1 MEIQKI
7 VKIVGM
13 LLVILLTVLDG
24 TPAGAESEISPSS
37 VAKGA
42 FLVASPSLND
52 PNFRQT
58 VVLVIEHG
66 AEGTLGLILNRATSM
81 LLSEALPGVA
91 ALEGTTHRLF
101 AGGPVQP
108 RVMLLLSRLKD
119 PDPDM
124 RVVFDS
130 VYVGGTPKVLERMLS
145 QAVPSDQF
153 RAFAGYA
160 GWAPGQ
166 LGLEMLQGAWA
177 VLPPESQL
185 FEKDPLTLWPDSLA
199 RLQAPRVIS
208 N

>member
-1 MEIQKI
+1 MAR
-7 VKIVGM
+7 V
-13 LLVILLTVLDG
+13 LLVLLLMVLGG
-24 TPAGAESEISPSS
+24 TPAEAESEFNPAS
-37 VAKGA
+37 VSKGV

-52 PNFRQT
+52 PNFRET

-81 LLSEALPGVA
+81 LLSEALPGMA

-101 AGGPVQP
+101 VGGPVQP
-108 RVMLLLSRLKD
+108 SAMLLLSRLKD

-124 RVVFDS
+124 HAVFDS
-130 VYVGGTPKVLERMLS
+130 VYVGGTPKVLERMLT
-145 QAVPSDQF
+145 QAAPSDRF

-160 GWAPGQ
+160 GWGPGQ
-166 LGLEMLQGAWA
+166 LSLEMLQGAWG
-177 VLPPESQL
+177 VLPPESQF
-185 FEKDPLTLWPDSLA
+185 FEKDPLTLWADSLA